1 MITLSEQE
9 LSNFAQGVMN
19 DLNKEVNEK
28 EHDVVMPRAANE
40 IAKKAI
46 EVEVARNNSLET
58 IKAETRKLMN
68 ANTPTADVKTA
79 IKQMVD
85 EQKTMLQDKYD
96 KALQSI
102 ENTIVDIRD
111 NFLFNR
117 TYKDAASEQLR
128 RSDFELQMNMMSDEA
143 ILTLVPTLDRPLSL
157 HQWHTLNER
166 VKRAGGGTDYEYT
179 MLELK
184 ERHHIGQEYKR
195 GKSYATLQRAK
206 HDLGQMF
213 LFHAVDDKGEYW
225 EFDKLPQELTK
236 GYQVT
241 ATKNVKWQ

>member
-1 MITLSEQE
+1 MITLTEQE
-9 LSNFAQGVMN
+9 LSNFAKGVMN

-28 EHDVVMPRAANE
+28 EHDVIMPRTANE
-40 IAKKAI
+40 IAKKALA
-46 EVEVARNNSLET
+46 VEVSRDNSLET
-58 IKAETRKLMN
+58 IKAETRKLMK
-68 ANTPTADVKTA
+68 ANTTTADVKTA
-79 IKQMVD
+79 IKQMVQ
-85 EQKTMLQDKYD
+85 EHKTMLQDEYN
-96 KALQSI
+96 KALQLI

-184 ERHHIGQEYKR
+184 ERHNIGQEYKR

-206 HDLGQMF
+206 SDLQKMF
-213 LFHAVDDKGEYW
+213 LFHAVDSAGEYW
-225 EFDKLPQELTK
+225 EFDKLPQDLTK

-241 ATKNVKWQ
+241 ATKNVKWS

>member
-9 LSNFAQGVMN
+9 LSNFAKGVMD

-28 EHDVVMPRAANE
+28 EHDVIMPRTANE

-46 EVEVARNNSLET
+46 EVEVARDNSLDT

-68 ANTPTADVKTA
+68 ANTPTADLKTA

-85 EQKTMLQDKYD
+85 EHKTMLQDKYD

-184 ERHHIGQEYKR
+184 ERHNIGQEYKR
-195 GKSYATLQRAK
+195 GKSYATLQRAQ
-206 HDLGQMF
+206 HGLGQMF
-213 LFHAVDDKGEYW
+213 LFHAVDSEGEYW

-241 ATKNVKWQ
+241 AKKNVKW

>member
-9 LSNFAQGVMN
+9 LSNFAKGVMN

-28 EHDVVMPRAANE
+28 EHDVIMPRAANE
-40 IAKKAI
+40 IAKKALS
-46 EVEVARNNSLET
+46 VEVSRDNSLET

-128 RSDFELQMNMMSDEA
+128 RSDFELQMNMMSDDA
-143 ILTLVPTLDRPLSL
+143 ILTLVPSLDRPLSL

-206 HDLGQMF
+206 SDLQKMF
-213 LFHAVDDKGEYW
+213 LYQMVDSEGGYW
-225 EFDKLPQELTK
+225 EFDKLPQDLTK

-241 ATKNVKWQ
+241 AHNNVKW

>member
-9 LSNFAQGVMN
+9 LSNFAKGVMN

-28 EHDVVMPRAANE
+28 EYDVVMPRTANE

-79 IKQMVD
+79 IKQMVV
-85 EQKTMLQDKYD
+85 EQKSMLQDKYD

-102 ENTIVDIRD
+102 DNTIVDIRD

-128 RSDFELQMNMMSDEA
+128 RSDFELLMNMMSDEA
-143 ILTLVPTLDRPLSL
+143 ILMLVPTLDRPLSL

-184 ERHHIGQEYKR
+184 ERHNIGQEYKR

-213 LFHAVDDKGEYW
+213 LFHAVDSNGEYW

-241 ATKNVKWQ
+241 AQKNVKWQ